1 MKQKI
6 IVLHIQV
13 RMENMREVQ
22 NPVWVLV
29 STPVQLLISIIQ
41 RMSKKPI
48 SLQPQLHDTGLSIGA
63 ASSFAISKYVDLA
76 FEIMMNMTESNEN
89 CKQKKVSRPQKTGK
103 KSKNVLNLY
112 HCDANQV
119 SCNWVYT
126 SVSHV
131 SYSQR

>member
-1 MKQKI
+1 
-6 IVLHIQV
+6 
-13 RMENMREVQ
+13 MENMREVQ
-22 NPVWVLV
+22 NPVWALV

-41 RMSKKPI
+41 GMSKKRI
-48 SLQPQLHDTGLSIGA
+48 SPQLHDIGLSIGA
-63 ASSFAISKYVDLA
+63 ASNFAISKYVDLA
-76 FEIMMNMTESNEN
+76 FEIVMNTTESNEN

-112 HCDANQV
+112 HWDANQV